1 MPVHSESGVTAV
13 VQQDDVTLRT
23 VPFKSLGCVFL
34 DDLRSGGPPV
44 KAGNVPHHRFKSKLA
59 SGLQNGWTAGAEW
72 RPKEAGL
79 NACGVGYGLRTVGI
93 LLAHLPSGQ
102 QQKIGMSEGMVSK
115 QMSRVGNRTS
125 NLRTRRNKSSD
136 QKERRLHIVSS

>member
-13 VQQDDVTLRT
+13 VQQDDVTLRA
-23 VPFKSLGCVFL
+23 VPFKSLGSLFL
-34 DDLRSGGPPV
+34 DSSGGRSPPV
-44 KAGNVPHHRFKSKLA
+44 KAGDVPHHRFESKLT
-59 SGLQNGWTAGAEW
+59 SGLQNRWATGAEW

-115 QMSRVGNRTS
+115 QVSSVGNRTS
-125 NLRTRRNKSSD
+125 KLGTRRNKSSD
-136 QKERRLHIVSS
+136 QKERRLHVVSS